1 MSGAIK
7 ICTVF
12 LAAVAL
18 LWSLPAG
25 GAGASSDLALEAG
38 TAWPRLIDS
47 GEYAGGWDAAA
58 PYFQNAIKKR
68 KWIDALKAARKP
80 LGKTV
85 SRKLFSQEQKNSIP
99 GAPDGQYTVL
109 IFNTSFERKRA
120 GRELLALALGPD
132 KRWRTVGYFIR

>member
-12 LAAVAL
+12 LAAIAL
-18 LWSLPAG
+18 LWGLPAG
-25 GAGASSDLALEAG
+25 GAGASPDLALEAG
-38 TAWPRLIDS
+38 TAWLRLIDA
-47 GEYAGGWDAAA
+47 GEYAGAWAAA
-58 PYFQNAIKKR
+58 GPYFQNAIKKR
-68 KWIDALKAARKP
+68 KWVHALEAARKP
-80 LGKTV
+80 LGKAV
-85 SRKLFSQEQKNSIP
+85 SRKLSSQEQKNSIP

-120 GRELLALALGPD
+120 GRELLTLALGPD